1 MFFVYI
7 LRCNDNTLY
16 TGWTTDLNKRLKCHN
31 SGKGAKYT
39 RCRLPVEIVHYEN
52 LPDKSSALKRECEIK
67 KLSRAEKL
75 ILIENTIN
83 STEGNQWKIQSL
95 LLLYFSNGY
104 LDQFY

>member
-67 KLSRAEKL
+67 KLSRAEKIL
-75 ILIENTIN
+75 LIENTIN
-83 STEGNQWKIQSL
+83 SSEGNQWKIQSL